1 MANKTWYLENVR
13 DIAKESPYTFYVPS
27 DELIKM
33 LKVGDIV
40 KLVFV
45 STIQQE
51 NNPFSSE
58 RIWVEITQ
66 VNGNNF
72 VGTLDNKPF
81 VIQDLNLGD
90 EVSFQACHIIDWYD
104 DELVDPVPPL
114 DNYWDRCYTTWAI
127 LYDKTESVNYIYR
140 TKPDNDEDSG
150 WKILSGN
157 ETQEY
162 INSTHNVQFVALGS
176 LLNIDDSFIH
186 LLSSDIGTAFKRNE
200 KGEWVKVDFQ
210 YETKLL

>member
-13 DIAKESPYTFYVPS
+13 EIAKERPYTFYVPS

-33 LKVGDIV
+33 LKVGDVV
-40 KLVFV
+40 KLIFV
-45 STIQQE
+45 NTEQQE
-51 NNPFSSE
+51 NNPFDSE

-66 VNGNNF
+66 IDGNDF
-72 VGTLDNKPF
+72 VGLLDNKPF
-81 VIQDLNLGD
+81 IIQDLNLGD

-104 DELVDPVPPL
+104 DELIDPVPPL

-127 LYDKTESVNYIYR
+127 LQDKTESINYIYR
-140 TKPDNDEDSG
+140 TKPENDEDSG

-162 INSTHNVQFVALGS
+162 IKGEHCVQFVALGC

-200 KGEWVKVDFQ
+200 QGEWIQVDFEC
-210 YETKLL
+210 ETKLL